1 MVRVEMQ
8 KWGQDL
14 EDLRDR
20 AIQAPHPR
28 TRERFLALSLIAD
41 GTHNAT
47 SWAAQFGRQDDTV
60 LKWVHDYNAQGPDA
74 LTYRRTGG
82 APLLRPRRLG
92 ASSGPSPTPSRST
105 TGCPATAGR

>member
-14 EDLRDR
+14 EDLRHL

-41 GTHNAT
+41 GTHSAT
-47 SWAAQFGRQDDTV
+47 TWAVQFGRRDDTV
-60 LKWVHDYNAQGPDA
+60 LHWVHTYNREGPDA

-92 ASSGPSPTPSRST
+92 AWSRPSSTPSRST
-105 TGCPATAGR
+105 TACPATAGR